1 MKTLLSKIN
10 LATLALLLLVLAGFT
25 SCKKDDDDD
34 KNGNSN
40 LRQAIVGEWEV
51 TSFTFDGVEVMGTV
65 ITYSKMEFE
74 SYTGSNGDFEWNIV
88 YGDGSSENQI
98 GDYEVDEEDNEV
110 ELQSANGSIFKLEA
124 EVNGDELELSGILD
138 GERVVVKAERD

>member
-10 LATLALLLLVLAGFT
+10 LATLALLLLVLAGFS
-25 SCKKDDDDD
+25 SCKKDDDD
-34 KNGNSN
+34 KNNSN
-40 LRQAIVGEWEV
+40 LRAAIVGEWDV
-51 TSFTFDGVEVMGTV
+51 TSFTFDGVEVIGTV
-65 ITYSKMEFE
+65 IISSKMEFE
-74 SYTGSNGDFEWNIV
+74 AYTGSNGDFEWNIN

-124 EVNGDELELSGILD
+124 EVDGDELELSGILD
-138 GERVVVKAERD
+138 GERVVIKADRD

>member
-10 LATLALLLLVLAGFT
+10 LATLALLLLVLAGFS
-25 SCKKDDDDD
+25 SCKKDDDDKND
-34 KNGNSN
+34 NGN
-40 LRQAIVGEWEV
+40 LREAIVGEWEV
-51 TSFTFDGVEVMGTV
+51 TSFTFDGVEVLGTV

-74 SYTGSNGDFEWNIV
+74 TYTGSNGDFEWNIL

-124 EVNGDELELSGILD
+124 EIKGDKLELSGILD
-138 GERVVVKAERD
+138 GERVVVEAERD

>member
-10 LATLALLLLVLAGFT
+10 LATLALLLLVLAGFS
-25 SCKKDDDDD
+25 SCKKDDDDKND
-34 KNGNSN
+34 NGN
-40 LRQAIVGEWEV
+40 LREAIVGEWEI

-74 SYTGSNGDFEWNIV
+74 DYSGSNGDFQWNII

-124 EVNGDELELSGILD
+124 EVKDGKLELSGILD
-138 GERVVVKAERD
+138 GERVVVEAERD